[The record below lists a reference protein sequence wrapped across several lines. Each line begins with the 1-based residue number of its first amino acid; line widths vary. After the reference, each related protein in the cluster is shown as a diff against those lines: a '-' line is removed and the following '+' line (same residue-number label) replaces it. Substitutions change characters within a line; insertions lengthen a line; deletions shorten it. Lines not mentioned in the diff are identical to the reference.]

1 MHRALRWG
9 PMSSLEERDATL
21 FGVTEVHGPERVELH
36 LTGELDLSTVDE
48 FEAAFDQV
56 SREARMIV
64 VDMSAL
70 GFIDSSGLRALI
82 AISERPRLNG
92 YRITFRG
99 GPGVDRALEI
109 TGLLH
114 TLPFED

>member
-1 MHRALRWG
+1 
-9 PMSSLEERDATL
+9 MSSLEERNTTL
-21 FGVTEVHGPERVELH
+21 FEVAEIHAPERVELH
-36 LTGELDLSTVDE
+36 LTGELDLSSVEE
-48 FEAAFDQV
+48 FETAFDRV
-56 SREARMIV
+56 SREARSIV
-64 VDMSAL
+64 VDMSEL

-99 GPGVDRALEI
+99 GPGVERALQI

-114 TLPFED
+114 TLPFE

>member
-1 MHRALRWG
+1 
-9 PMSSLEERDATL
+9 MSSLEERNAAL
-21 FGVTEVHGPERVELH
+21 FEVAEVHGPERVQLH
-36 LTGELDLSTVDE
+36 LTGELDLSSVEE
-48 FEAAFDQV
+48 FEAAFDRV
-56 SREARMIV
+56 SREARSIV
-64 VDMSAL
+64 IDMSEL

-99 GPGVDRALEI
+99 GPGVERALQI

-114 TLPFED
+114 TLPFEE